1 MPQPFEVSAEELLAD
16 IDLFV
21 DEVYAGLESSFLV
34 MPRGSGYVEY
44 PLFQEAYERL
54 KQATGGFRTL
64 TPATVFA
71 GLREDGLVFVVLRTM
86 LGMTPPEWAALA
98 TFDTGVDLTQ
108 AAARQMDKQ
117 ARTQPQFFARL
128 TPARNRVTLERLEAL
143 VTVACHY
150 IADGA
155 PVGAADTVHRLD
167 KIDTAQGLAS
177 VQRVA
182 DLHVPY
188 AVLLYERYLGRP
200 FASHRDTVSELVG
213 DVMES
218 AVESRLQSAHVT
230 FRKTKRA
237 VQVPGFD
244 QAPDFIIPDE
254 LAPQIVIE
262 AKITNDDGTARDKI
276 TRIIHLA
283 ELSRERAARGQR
295 AFEVVA
301 CIDGRG
307 FGIRREDM
315 RRLLIRTNGKVFTL
329 RTLDQ
334 LLPHTGIGRFAVSQG
349 DRTT

>member
-1 MPQPFEVSAEELLAD
+1 MPQPFEVSADALRAN
-16 IDLFV
+16 IDVFV
-21 DEVYAGLESSFLV
+21 DEVYASLESSFLV
-34 MPRGSGYVEY
+34 MPRGGGYVEY
-44 PLFQEAYERL
+44 RPFQEAYECL
-54 KQATGGFRTL
+54 KRTTGGFRTL
-64 TPATVFA
+64 TPTTVFA
-71 GLREDGLVFVVLRTM
+71 GLREDGLVFVVLRTV

-98 TFDTGVDLTQ
+98 TIDTGIDVPQ
-108 AAARQMDKQ
+108 NAARQMDKQ
-117 ARTQPQFFARL
+117 ARTEPELFGRL
-128 TPARNRVTLERLEAL
+128 TVARNRVTLERLEAL
-143 VTVACHY
+143 VKVACNY
-150 IADGA
+150 ITAGA
-155 PVGAADTVHRLD
+155 PAGAADTVHRLD
-167 KIDTAQGLAS
+167 KVDTAQGLAS

-200 FASHRDTVSELVG
+200 FAGHRDSVSELIG

-237 VQVPGFD
+237 AQVPGFD

-276 TRIIHLA
+276 TRIIHLT
-283 ELSRERAARGQR
+283 ELSHGRIRDGLRG
-295 AFEVVA
+295 FEVVA

-315 RRLLIRTNGKVFTL
+315 RRLIVRTNGKVFTL

-334 LLPHTGIGRFAVSQG
+334 LLAHTGIGRFAVP
-349 DRTT
+349 